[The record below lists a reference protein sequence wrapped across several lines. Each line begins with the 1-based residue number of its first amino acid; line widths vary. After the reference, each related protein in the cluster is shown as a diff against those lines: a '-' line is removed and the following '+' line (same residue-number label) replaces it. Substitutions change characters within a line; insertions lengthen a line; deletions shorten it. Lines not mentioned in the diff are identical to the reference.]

1 MKRRY
6 FSLTSF
12 EDAIRIM
19 KETFPAPGVTERIPL
34 EQAVGRVIAEPVY
47 APYSVPEVNLSV
59 MDGIAVRSADTQGAM
74 DRNPVTLEHFQRVN
88 TGQVIPQGY
97 DAVIMIEDVWLGDG
111 TCRVR
116 KSAFPGQF
124 IRPAGEDIR
133 KGELVLPRSHIV
145 RPFDIGAL
153 ATYGITN
160 LLVSSVSIGLIP
172 IGDELVPPGA
182 RPKPGGAVES
192 NTLFARHYFS
202 GMGATCYR
210 YPITWDDPESIT
222 TALSLAIEEHELVLL
237 FGGSSAGTRDYA
249 DQVISSCGTLLFHGV
264 GMKPGTPVM
273 LGSVEKK
280 PVFGVPGFPIAA
292 ACVIKEFVARL
303 LEWWGLAPYPIFTI
317 RAELA
322 QRIASDLGYEEF
334 VHVSAA
340 RVGNHV
346 SVMPHSRGN
355 GIHMSLVRSD
365 GFIQIPASY
374 EGYEAGEEVPVQLT
388 IPPAHLDRNL
398 LVCGARDECIHILG
412 DLLTPRGFSLHCC
425 NTLDSRALVTL
436 REGRCHAASVALPRT
451 GSWMASDLFDTA
463 DGTTFMRV
471 TVAEAELGL
480 ASRNGVVL
488 DDLTGIRFIN
498 RARGLPARTL
508 TDKLLQSS
516 GITPQEVHGYETQA
530 KSEEGVITAIQN
542 DSADAGVCRK
552 KTAEIASLS
561 WTHLGYVSYN
571 LVIPLSCL
579 GDPAT
584 ISILAILKSGLYRD
598 AVDCIGG
605 YSTAGSG
612 QVSPVFPMVM

>member
-12 EDAIRIM
+12 DDAIRIL
-19 KETFPAPGVTERIPL
+19 KETFPAPGVTERVSL
-34 EQAVGRVIAEPVY
+34 EQAVGRVTAEPVY
-47 APYSVPEVNLSV
+47 APFSVPEVNLSS
-59 MDGIAVRSADTQGAM
+59 MDGIAVRSADTAGAM
-74 DRNPVTLEHFQRVN
+74 DRHPVTLEHFQRVN
-88 TGQVIPQGY
+88 TGQVIPQGF
-97 DAVIMIEDVWLGDG
+97 DAVIMIEDVWVSDG
-111 TCRVR
+111 TCKVR

-133 KGELVLPRSHIV
+133 KGELVLPRGHIV
-145 RPFDIGAL
+145 RPFDVGAL
-153 ATYGITN
+153 ATYGIPS

-172 IGDELVPPGA
+172 IGDELVPPGV
-182 RPKPGGAVES
+182 RPKPGAAVES
-192 NTLFARHYFS
+192 NTLFAHHYFS
-202 GMGATCYR
+202 GMGASCHR
-210 YPITWDDPESIT
+210 YPITRDEPESIT
-222 TALSLAIEEHELVLL
+222 AIMSRAIRDHDLVLL

-340 RVGNHV
+340 RVGNRV

-398 LVCGARDECIHILG
+398 LVCGTRDECIHTLG
-412 DLLTPRGFSLHCC
+412 DLLTTRGFSLHCC
-425 NTLDSRALVTL
+425 NTLDSRALLTL
-436 REGRCHAASVALPRT
+436 REKRCHAASVALPRI
-451 GSWMASDLFDTA
+451 GSWVASNLFDPV
-463 DGTTFMRV
+463 DNTTFVRV

-480 ASRNGVVL
+480 ASRSGIVL
-488 DDLTGIRFIN
+488 DDLIGVRFIN
-498 RARGLPARTL
+498 RPRGTTARTL
-508 TDKLLQSS
+508 TDEILLSS
-516 GITPQEVHGYETQA
+516 GITPQVVPGYENQVR
-530 KSEEGVITAIQN
+530 SEEGVITAIQN
-542 DSADAGVCRK
+542 GSADTGVCRK
-552 KTAEIASLS
+552 KTAEISALS
-561 WTHLGYVSYN
+561 WTPLGYESYN
-571 LVIPLSCL
+571 LVIPLSYL
-579 GDPAT
+579 EDPAT
-584 ISILAILKSGLYRD
+584 IGIISILKSGLFRD
-598 AVDCIGG
+598 MIGRTGG

-612 QVSPVFPMVM
+612 QVSPVFPTTV